1 MRADYDWQ
9 NHLRKSFISLKKEM
23 MQARGPWLSGGRCE
37 SQIFSLD

>member
-23 MQARGPWLSGGRCE
+23 MQARVTLAKWGAL
-37 SQIFSLD
+37 